1 LWSLWESSLTLSD
14 GPKALFLFDIDGT
27 LISPGK
33 TARNIFIEIVRELT
47 SREVTLEVHQV
58 AGFTDPKI
66 LENMLQRA
74 GLIDNE
80 IPPAMEKFFPIYY
93 ERLENRPAQNP
104 ACLNMRLSLY
114 LFREHLVLQLL
125 LDLKTSVLTQ

>member
-1 LWSLWESSLTLSD
+1 MWSLWESSLTLSD

-58 AGFTDPKI
+58 AGFTDPNI

-74 GLIDNE
+74 GLNDSE
-80 IPPAMEKFFPIYY
+80 IYPVMKKFFPMIFTLVCAG
-93 ERLENRPAQNP
+93 RLNVG
-104 ACLNMRLSLY
+104 SLAISAPSHT
-114 LFREHLVLQLL
+114 HLYVIGPILPIVKNFGN
-125 LDLKTSVLTQ
+125 LK